1 MTACRPSRALS
12 ERFLIAVPTLRE
24 ALRRLEATGAVE
36 LRHGSGVYVRADV
49 ARLIM
54 VNPNRLRL
62 DHGAMFDL
70 LEARELIEPHL
81 AAAAARNATDAQL
94 AELAEAFSRTTAALS
109 EDQAL
114 HVANMGF
121 HRTIARL
128 AGNGALAQV
137 LDSLI
142 DLHDQ
147 EQRHILDLYGDRDHD
162 HACTARYCAAV
173 RGRRP
178 ERARRLM
185 VEHLRDVRVVVTRAL
200 NQGGHVGYHPN
211 LDPEL
216 AAGLDR
222 LDAPFDELSA
232 LPVRRAAG
240 GTRAVARAPA
250 RRVERRAGRDRGP
263 DDLERVGAVRIF
275 RPSGGGPLPGLLWIH
290 GGGMVVGS
298 ARRRHVADRVRGRG
312 RRAWSCP
319 STTGWRPSTRIPAQV
334 DDCYAALTW
343 LAGDAAAARRRSR
356 PDRGRRR

>member
-1 MTACRPSRALS
+1 VDVVGNGGSVTRTPHEAPLPVSRPRLLDEVTDRILAHIRDAGLRPGDRLPSNRALS

-62 DHGAMFDL
+62 DQAAIVDL

-81 AAAAARNATDAQL
+81 AAAAARNATDGQL
-94 AELAEAFSRTTAALS
+94 ADLEEAFSRTTAALS
-109 EDQAL
+109 QDQAL

-162 HACTARYCAAV
+162 HRVHGAIFAAV

-178 ERARRLM
+178 DRARRLL
-185 VEHLRDVRVVVTRAL
+185 VEPLRDVRVVVTRAL
-200 NQGGHVGYHPN
+200 TK
-211 LDPEL
+211 E
-216 AAGLDR
+216 
-222 LDAPFDELSA
+222 
-232 LPVRRAAG
+232 
-240 GTRAVARAPA
+240 GTWATTPTSTPSSPPA
-250 RRVERRAGRDRGP
+250 
-263 DDLERVGAVRIF
+263 
-275 RPSGGGPLPGLLWIH
+275 ST
-290 GGGMVVGS
+290 GS
-298 ARRRHVADRVRGRG
+298 TSR
-312 RRAWSCP
+312 
-319 STTGWRPSTRIPAQV
+319 STS
-334 DDCYAALTW
+334 
-343 LAGDAAAARRRSR
+343 
-356 PDRGRRR
+356 

>member
-1 MTACRPSRALS
+1 MRPDGADASRPADEDAGAVGDNVDVAGTGGSVTRTPHEAPLPVSRPRLLDEVTDRILAHIRDAGLRPGDRLPSNRALS

-62 DHGAMFDL
+62 DHGAMVDL

-94 AELAEAFSRTTAALS
+94 ADLAEAFSRTTAALS
-109 EDQAL
+109 QDQAL

-162 HACTARYCAAV
+162 HRVHGAIFAAV

-178 ERARRLM
+178 DRARRLM
-185 VEHLRDVRVVVTRAL
+185 VEHLRDVREVVTRAL
-200 NQGGHVGYHPN
+200 TK
-211 LDPEL
+211 E
-216 AAGLDR
+216 
-222 LDAPFDELSA
+222 
-232 LPVRRAAG
+232 
-240 GTRAVARAPA
+240 GTWATTPTSTPSSPPA
-250 RRVERRAGRDRGP
+250 
-263 DDLERVGAVRIF
+263 
-275 RPSGGGPLPGLLWIH
+275 
-290 GGGMVVGS
+290 
-298 ARRRHVADRVRGRG
+298 
-312 RRAWSCP
+312 
-319 STTGWRPSTRIPAQV
+319 STGSTR
-334 DDCYAALTW
+334 
-343 LAGDAAAARRRSR
+343 RSTS
-356 PDRGRRR
+356 